1 METTIGIEMDQVA
14 RDTGLPVAQV
24 EPTIRLLEEGN
35 TVPFI
40 ARYRKDRTGGL
51 DDEQV
56 RLIQRHSIRLRTLV
70 ERKQTILKAIQ
81 SQGRLTDELARRI
94 NSSRSWRG
102 LEDLY
107 LPFKPKKQTLA
118 EVARRRGLEPLAGE
132 VLTGQVLGG
141 DLEKRLADFVSEDN
155 ELPSNADV
163 LLGVGHLL
171 AEDFIERADLRSAL
185 RKILRET
192 GELTCRCLI
201 TPQQT
206 VASAV
211 AEVSSTEIVTRES
224 DTDSDS
230 EKIVPAEPD
239 TDSTADPKVESVV
252 SAAASLPDDTKLD
265 SETSVPGELPAVEPV
280 PAATE
285 HSPAATPENSTE
297 QATAGETDESTETP
311 LVAPPERADD
321 KSMEAEPATTVQS
334 VEQGDSDSA
343 TADSL
348 ATRPVLSETATSP
361 PAQPSPVKPA
371 LAQKTPAGGKTKTRR
386 LTNKEQKR
394 RKLEAAYR
402 DYDGASQRITKIP
415 PYRVL
420 AINRGERAKVLSV
433 KLVAKTEQML
443 DTAESLVIATE
454 HPYGDFLRN
463 CLRDAVTKS
472 LLPSLERELRRE
484 ITEGAEEHAV
494 AVFARNLRKLLLQPP
509 VRNSRV
515 LAIAPGF
522 KGGCTIAALDEF
534 GEVLAHA
541 KIFIV
546 GKKGVKDKG
555 RKQLV
560 RFVREYR
567 LSVVAIGNGTACR
580 EVEQLVA
587 DVIGTELKDT
597 ETAFVVV
604 NEAGASVY
612 STSQVGREE
621 LPDVDP
627 LVRGAI
633 SIGRRLLDP
642 LSELVKIN
650 PANIGVGLYQ
660 HDVKA
665 KHLRHSLDAVVEAC
679 VNYVGVD
686 VNTASPSLLRYVSG
700 LNQLTARRLYEYRRE
715 HGPFRNRQEF
725 KRVINFGEGTFVQ
738 AAGFLRISD
747 GDEPLDATW
756 VHPES
761 YELAGRLMQQLDSS
775 VAEFAGA
782 LRNPVDVD
790 GPVGEVTHE
799 ALLDPTTPAAV
810 ALGVAPTP
818 AKPDPLSQS
827 SVASSAVD
835 TTALQS
841 SVEAAAGDEVAANT
855 SGETLSPAP
864 PVVPE
869 GSAGSPDSVLPSGGA
884 QPAAEEPAADD
895 GLVGETS
902 VDTESEAAPQAAPMD
917 SDVAVASEVAPEA
930 VGRAASTPR
939 PAADETLEQRRRE
952 FFQRLSGRAATL
964 EPGPLADALGVGK
977 WLLEDLL
984 AALTRPGR
992 DPREDL
998 PTRVLRREILKLED
1012 FKPGMEVQGTVVN
1025 VVDFG
1030 AFVDIGLTDS
1040 GLVHISHLANRFIQD
1055 PHEAVS
1061 VGDLLRL
1068 WVLKVDQ
1075 KRRRV
1080 SLTAVAPGTEQQR
1093 RRQKRGA
1100 AKENRPSPRR
1110 TTKRPGAQQR
1120 SGGAGRG
1127 KRPDR
1132 TATRKPRRPPKPV
1145 RPITD
1150 EMQQGTEP
1158 MRTFSDLLQY
1168 YDKKKEDGSEAS

>member
-1 METTIGIEMDQVA
+1 M
-14 RDTGLPVAQV
+14 P
-24 EPTIRLLEEGN
+24 
-35 TVPFI
+35 
-40 ARYRKDRTGGL
+40 
-51 DDEQV
+51 
-56 RLIQRHSIRLRTLV
+56 
-70 ERKQTILKAIQ
+70 
-81 SQGRLTDELARRI
+81 
-94 NSSRSWRG
+94 
-102 LEDLY
+102 
-107 LPFKPKKQTLA
+107 
-118 EVARRRGLEPLAGE
+118 
-132 VLTGQVLGG
+132 G
-141 DLEKRLADFVSEDN
+141 D
-155 ELPSNADV
+155 
-163 LLGVGHLL
+163 
-171 AEDFIERADLRSAL
+171 
-185 RKILRET
+185 
-192 GELTCRCLI
+192 
-201 TPQQT
+201 
-206 VASAV
+206 
-211 AEVSSTEIVTRES
+211 
-224 DTDSDS
+224 
-230 EKIVPAEPD
+230 
-239 TDSTADPKVESVV
+239 
-252 SAAASLPDDTKLD
+252 
-265 SETSVPGELPAVEPV
+265 LPAVENPSTSI
-280 PAATE
+280 A
-285 HSPAATPENSTE
+285 ENSAE
-297 QATAGETDESTETP
+297 QTAAGKLRDSGEVP
-311 LVAPPERADD
+311 LKPSPVRADD
-321 KSMEAEPATTVQS
+321 NSAEATQSAKVQPDEKVETDS
-334 VEQGDSDSA
+334 VGEAS
-343 TADSL
+343 
-348 ATRPVLSETATSP
+348 SETQPVVSEEP
-361 PAQPSPVKPA
+361 KPLPAKSVQVKPA
-371 LAQKTPAGGKTKTRR
+371 VARKVTAAGKAKARR

-433 KLVAKTEQML
+433 KLMVKTDQML
-443 DTAESLVIATE
+443 GAAESLVIAAE

-463 CLRDAVTKS
+463 CLRDAVAKS

-484 ITEGAEEHAV
+484 ITEQAEEHAV

-522 KGGCTIAALDEF
+522 KSGCTIAALDEF

-541 KIFIV
+541 KIFVV
-546 GKKGVKDKG
+546 GKKGAKEKG

-560 RFVREYR
+560 RFVQEYR

-587 DVIGTELKDT
+587 DVIGSELKET

-665 KHLRHSLDAVVEAC
+665 KHLRESLDAVVEAC

-725 KRVINFGEGTFVQ
+725 KRVTNFGEATFVQ

-761 YELAGRLMQQLDSS
+761 YALAGRLMQQLDSS

-782 LRNPVDVD
+782 LRNPVAVRSEEES
-790 GPVGEVTHE
+790 PE
-799 ALLDPTTPAAV
+799 ALLR
-810 ALGVAPTP
+810 APTP
-818 AKPDPLSQS
+818 VAVESSVTPPPNEPESLSQG
-827 SVASSAVD
+827 SVPPAVVD
-835 TTALQS
+835 
-841 SVEAAAGDEVAANT
+841 EAAAVQPPAGGEAGGTDAANT
-855 SGETLSPAP
+855 DSEVLSQTSLADSADALGAKDAVPPAVVDEAAAVQPPAGDEAGGTDTANTDSEVLSQTSIADSADALSAKDAVPPAVVDEAAAVQPPAGDGPLGETPAN
-864 PVVPE
+864 V
-869 GSAGSPDSVLPSGGA
+869 
-884 QPAAEEPAADD
+884 
-895 GLVGETS
+895 
-902 VDTESEAAPQAAPMD
+902 ESE
-917 SDVAVASEVAPEA
+917 SAVESEVTAQVETEPVSQGASAPTA
-930 VGRAASTPR
+930 V
-939 PAADETLEQRRRE
+939 ADETLEQRRRE

-964 EPGPLADALGVGK
+964 DPGPLADALGVGK

-1080 SLTAVAPGTEQQR
+1080 SLTAVAPGTEKPR
-1093 RRQKRGA
+1093 RREKRGA
-1100 AKENRPSPRR
+1100 GKENRPSSRR
-1110 TTKRPGAQQR
+1110 TTKRAGAKQA
-1120 SGGAGRG
+1120 GGPAGRG
-1127 KRPDR
+1127 KKRPAHV
-1132 TATRKPRRPPKPV
+1132 TARKPRRPPKPV
-1145 RPITD
+1145 RPIT
-1150 EMQQGTEP
+1150 EKMQEGTEP
-1158 MRTFSDLLQY
+1158 MRTFSDLIQY
-1168 YDKKKEDGSEAS
+1168 YDKKKEDGSEPS

>member
-40 ARYRKDRTGGL
+40 ARYRKDQTGGL

-56 RLIQRHSIRLRTLV
+56 RLIQRHSVRLKALV

-81 SQGRLTDELARRI
+81 SQGRLTDELAQRI

-118 EVARRRGLEPLAGE
+118 EVARRRGLEPLATE
-132 VLTGQVLGG
+132 MLSGQVLGG

-171 AEDFIERADLRSAL
+171 AENFIERADLRSAL
-185 RKILRET
+185 RKILRNT

-201 TPQQT
+201 EPDQT
-206 VASAV
+206 VSPA
-211 AEVSSTEIVTRES
+211 VSSTESATREPGA
-224 DTDSDS
+224 D
-230 EKIVPAEPD
+230 AESKQIATAAPN
-239 TDSTADPKVESVV
+239 TDSTADSKAVAPVTGAGPLENETDQDSGEPV
-252 SAAASLPDDTKLD
+252 SEELPS
-265 SETSVPGELPAVEPV
+265 SETPTSAPQ
-280 PAATE
+280 
-285 HSPAATPENSTE
+285 SSTE
-297 QATAGETDESTETP
+297 QTAEGGVAESEEVS
-311 LVAPPERADD
+311 LAPPPMRKPDN
-321 KSMEAEPATTVQS
+321 SAES
-334 VEQGDSDSA
+334 VPVGSTGNAE
-343 TADSL
+343 ADSL
-348 ATRPVLSETATSP
+348 VDGGSETL
-361 PAQPSPVKPA
+361 PAASDEVKSLAAEPSQVKPSVA
-371 LAQKTPAGGKTKTRR
+371 KKVTAVGKSKARR

-402 DYDGASQRITKIP
+402 DYDGASQRIVKIP

-443 DTAESLVIATE
+443 DAAESLVIAAE

-484 ITEGAEEHAV
+484 ITEQAEEHAV

-522 KGGCTIAALDEF
+522 KSGCTIAALDEF

-541 KIFIV
+541 KIFVV
-546 GKKGVKDKG
+546 GKKGAKDKG

-560 RFVREYR
+560 RFVQEYQ

-587 DVIGTELKDT
+587 DVIGVELKDT

-621 LPDVDP
+621 LPELDP
-627 LVRGAI
+627 LIRGAI

-665 KHLRHSLDAVVEAC
+665 KHLRESLDAVVEAC

-725 KRVINFGEGTFVQ
+725 KRVTNFGEATFVQ

-761 YELAGRLMQQLDSS
+761 YELAGRVMQQLDSS

-782 LRNPVDVD
+782 LRNPVAVD
-790 GPVGEVTHE
+790 EPSEKE
-799 ALLDPTTPAAV
+799 SPEPMLSAPAPAAV
-810 ALGVAPTP
+810 ETDGTPTP
-818 AKPDPLSQS
+818 DAPDSLSRDA
-827 SVASSAVD
+827 VPPSAVGED
-835 TTALQS
+835 
-841 SVEAAAGDEVAANT
+841 AAVQPPAGDEA
-855 SGETLSPAP
+855 GEAGAEDTGSESLSQAS
-864 PVVPE
+864 PVVSEPSVV
-869 GSAGSPDSVLPSGGA
+869 SAGSVPS
-884 QPAAEEPAADD
+884 PA
-895 GLVGETS
+895 VGEDAAVQTPAGD
-902 VDTESEAAPQAAPMD
+902 VPAGETPANVESEDADQASPQAAD
-917 SDVAVASEVAPEA
+917 SAAESGVALRGESEPGSQDASAPTTVVAVA
-930 VGRAASTPR
+930 
-939 PAADETLEQRRRE
+939 DERLEQRRRE

-964 EPGPLADALGVGK
+964 DPGPLADALGVGK
-977 WLLEDLL
+977 WLLEDLM
-984 AALTRPGR
+984 ASLTRPGR

-1068 WVLKVDQ
+1068 WVIKVDQ

-1080 SLTAVAPGTEQQR
+1080 SLTAIAPGTEKQR
-1093 RRQKRGA
+1093 RREKRSAG
-1100 AKENRPSPRR
+1100 KEERPSPRR
-1110 TTKRPGAQQR
+1110 PTKRGGAR
-1120 SGGAGRG
+1120 RGGAPAGRG
-1127 KRPDR
+1127 KKR
-1132 TATRKPRRPPKPV
+1132 TSHVTARKPRRPPKPV
-1145 RPITD
+1145 RPITE

-1158 MRTFSDLLQY
+1158 MRTFSDLIQY
-1168 YDKKKEDGSEAS
+1168 YDKKKEDGSEPS